1 MGDSQYV
8 PGVKGIG
15 SSADG
20 MDGDEENHEINQ
32 VIFMSRR
39 REIMVVSKCLT

>member
-8 PGVKGIG
+8 PGVMGMG
-15 SSADG
+15 FSADG
-20 MDGDEENHEINQ
+20 MYGDEENHEINQ

-39 REIMVVSKCLT
+39 RKIMVVSKCLT

>member
-32 VIFMSRR
+32 VIFMSMSEYRDFFGTHP
-39 REIMVVSKCLT
+39 L